1 MRSKIV
7 ENTNQNPL
15 GKYFRQPKIYLSLPS
30 KGEFYEPGAIEKTE
44 TGEYPVFAM
53 TAKDELSMKTP
64 DALLNGQA
72 TVDVIQSC
80 IPNIKNAWGMPS
92 LDIDA
97 VLTAIRI
104 ASYGE
109 TMDLTITIPNTE
121 VEDVYTV
128 DLRRVLDTFSNVDY
142 EHVLYINDMA
152 IHLKPLSYKTFTS
165 NAIKTFEE
173 QRIFSIVNDDSLSDE
188 RKIDMF
194 SKSFSKLTQLTV
206 SVVAQGIEK
215 IVIEDQTVVNPL
227 HIAEFINNADTKFYN
242 GIMNHME
249 QQKQKFEIKPVT
261 ITTTQEQQE
270 LGAPETF
277 DLPIILDSANFFA
290 SGS

>member
-1 MRSKIV
+1 V

-15 GKYFRQPKIYLSLPS
+15 GKYFRQPKIYIRLPS
-30 KGEFYEPGAIEKTE
+30 KGRFYDIGALDTSE

-80 IPNIKNAWGMPS
+80 IPNIRNAWGMPS
-92 LDIDA
+92 IDIDA

-109 TMDLTITIPNTE
+109 TMDMTVKLPNTDIE
-121 VEDVYTV
+121 TVYTI
-128 DLRRVLDTFSNVDY
+128 DLRRVLDTFVDIEYDNIVNV
-142 EHVLYINDMA
+142 NDMA
-152 IHLKPLSYKTFTS
+152 IHLKPLSYKVFTQ

-173 QRIFSIVNDDSLSDE
+173 QRIFSIVNDDTMSDE
-188 RKIDMF
+188 RKIELF
-194 SKSFSKLTQLTV
+194 SKSFSKLTSLTV

-215 IVIEDQTVVNPL
+215 IIVENDTVVNPL
-227 HIAEFINNADTKFYN
+227 HIAEFINNADKKFYN
-242 GIMNHME
+242 AIMDHME
-249 QQKQKFEIKPVT
+249 IQKDKFQMQPMK
-261 ITTTQEQQE
+261 ITTTEEQQTA
-270 LGAPETF
+270 GAPAEVEV
-277 DLPIILDSANFFA
+277 PIVLDAANFFA
-290 SGS
+290 

>member
-1 MRSKIV
+1 V

-15 GKYFRQPKIYLSLPS
+15 GKYFRQPKIYIRLPS
-30 KGEFYEPGAIEKTE
+30 KGRFYDISALDVTE

-80 IPNIKNAWGMPS
+80 IPNIRNAWGMPS
-92 LDIDA
+92 IDIDA

-109 TMDLTITIPNTE
+109 TMDMTVKLPNTDIE
-121 VEDVYTV
+121 TVYTI
-128 DLRRVLDTFSNVDY
+128 DLRRVLDTFVDIEYDNIVNV
-142 EHVLYINDMA
+142 NDMA
-152 IHLKPLSYKTFTS
+152 IHLKPLSYKVFTQ

-173 QRIFSIVNDDSLSDE
+173 QRIFSIVNDDSMSDE
-188 RKIDMF
+188 RKIELF
-194 SKSFSKLTQLTV
+194 SKSFSKLTSLTV

-215 IVIEDQTVVNPL
+215 IIVENDTVVNPL
-227 HIAEFINNADTKFYN
+227 HIAEFINNADKKFYN
-242 GIMNHME
+242 AIMDHME
-249 QQKQKFEIKPVT
+249 IQKDKFQMQPMK
-261 ITTTQEQQE
+261 ITTTEEQQTA
-270 LGAPETF
+270 GAPAEVEV
-277 DLPIILDSANFFA
+277 PIVLDAANFFA
-290 SGS
+290 

>member
-1 MRSKIV
+1 M

-15 GKYFRQPKIYLSLPS
+15 GKYFRQPKIYIRLPS
-30 KGEFYEPGAIEKTE
+30 KGRFYDISALDVTE

-80 IPNIKNAWGMPS
+80 IPNIRNAWGMPS
-92 LDIDA
+92 IDIDA

-109 TMDLTITIPNTE
+109 TMDMTVKLPNTDIE
-121 VEDVYTV
+121 TVYTI
-128 DLRRVLDTFSNVDY
+128 DLRRVLDRFVDIEYDNIVNV
-142 EHVLYINDMA
+142 NDMA
-152 IHLKPLSYKTFTS
+152 IHLKPLSYKVFTQ

-173 QRIFSIVNDDSLSDE
+173 QRIFSIVNDDSMSDE
-188 RKIDMF
+188 RKIELF
-194 SKSFSKLTQLTV
+194 SKSFSKLTSLTV

-215 IVIEDQTVVNPL
+215 IIVENDTVVNPL
-227 HIAEFINNADTKFYN
+227 HIAEFINNADKKFYN
-242 GIMNHME
+242 AIMDHME
-249 QQKQKFEIKPVT
+249 VQKDKFQMQPMK
-261 ITTTQEQQE
+261 ITTTEEQQTA
-270 LGAPETF
+270 GAPAEVEV
-277 DLPIILDSANFFA
+277 PIVLDAANFFA
-290 SGS
+290 

>member
-1 MRSKIV
+1 V

-15 GKYFRQPKIYLSLPS
+15 GKYFRQPKVYIKLPS
-30 KGEFYEPGAIEKTE
+30 QGKFYDPGALEVSE
-44 TGEYPVFAM
+44 TGEYPVYAM

-92 LDIDA
+92 LDLDA

-109 TMDLTITIPNTE
+109 TMDLNVTIPGTTL
-121 VEDVYTV
+121 EDTYSV
-128 DLRRVLDTFSNVDY
+128 DLRAVLDTFTNINYNDV
-142 EHVLYINDMA
+142 VTVNDMA
-152 IHLKPLSYKTFTS
+152 IYLKPLNYKTFTQ

-173 QRIFSIVNDDSLSDE
+173 QRIFAIVNDDKMADE
-188 RKIDMF
+188 QKIEMF
-194 SKSFSKLTQLTV
+194 SKSFSKLTQMTV
-206 SVVAQGIEK
+206 NVVAQGIEK
-215 IVIEDQTVVNPL
+215 IVVEDQTVVNPL
-227 HIAEFINNADTKFYN
+227 HIQEFIQNADKKFYN
-242 GIMNHME
+242 AIMDHME
-249 QQKQKFEIKPVT
+249 SEKSKFELQPIV
-261 ITTTQEQQE
+261 IETTPEQQE
-270 LGAPETF
+270 QGAPVKF
-277 DLPIILDSANFFA
+277 DLPIVLDAANFFA

>member
-1 MRSKIV
+1 M

-15 GKYFRQPKIYLSLPS
+15 GKYFRQPKIYIRLPS
-30 KGEFYEPGAIEKTE
+30 KGRFYDIGALDTSE

-80 IPNIKNAWGMPS
+80 IPNIRNAWGMPS
-92 LDIDA
+92 IDIDA

-109 TMDLTITIPNTE
+109 TMDMTVKLPNTDIE
-121 VEDVYTV
+121 TVYTI
-128 DLRRVLDTFSNVDY
+128 DLRRVLDTFVDIEYDNIVNV
-142 EHVLYINDMA
+142 NDMA
-152 IHLKPLSYKTFTS
+152 IHLKPLSYKVFTQ

-173 QRIFSIVNDDSLSDE
+173 QRIFSIVNDDTMSDE
-188 RKIDMF
+188 RKIELF
-194 SKSFSKLTQLTV
+194 SKSFSKLTSLTV

-215 IVIEDQTVVNPL
+215 IIVENDTVVNPL
-227 HIAEFINNADTKFYN
+227 HIAEFINNADKKFYN
-242 GIMNHME
+242 AIMDHME
-249 QQKQKFEIKPVT
+249 IQKDKFQMQPMK
-261 ITTTQEQQE
+261 ITTTEEQQTA
-270 LGAPETF
+270 GAPAEVEV
-277 DLPIILDSANFFA
+277 PIVLDAANFFA
-290 SGS
+290 

>member
-1 MRSKIV
+1 M

-15 GKYFRQPKIYLSLPS
+15 GKYFRQPKIYIRLPS
-30 KGEFYEPGAIEKTE
+30 KGRFYDISALDVTE

-80 IPNIKNAWGMPS
+80 IPNIRNAWGMPS
-92 LDIDA
+92 IDIDA

-109 TMDLTITIPNTE
+109 TMDMTVKLPNTDIE
-121 VEDVYTV
+121 TVYTI
-128 DLRRVLDTFSNVDY
+128 DLRRVLDTFVDIEYDNIVNV
-142 EHVLYINDMA
+142 NDMA
-152 IHLKPLSYKTFTS
+152 IHLKPLSYKVFTQ

-173 QRIFSIVNDDSLSDE
+173 QRIFSIVNDDSMSDE
-188 RKIDMF
+188 RKIELF
-194 SKSFSKLTQLTV
+194 SKSFSKLTSLTV

-215 IVIEDQTVVNPL
+215 IIVENDTVVNPL
-227 HIAEFINNADTKFYN
+227 HIAEFINNADKKFYN
-242 GIMNHME
+242 AIMDHME
-249 QQKQKFEIKPVT
+249 IQKDKFQMQPMK
-261 ITTTQEQQE
+261 ITTTEEQQTA
-270 LGAPETF
+270 GAPAEVEV
-277 DLPIILDSANFFA
+277 PIVLDAANFFA
-290 SGS
+290 

>member
-1 MRSKIV
+1 V

-15 GKYFRQPKIYLSLPS
+15 GKYFRQPKIYIRLPS
-30 KGEFYEPGAIEKTE
+30 KGRFYDISALDVTE

-80 IPNIKNAWGMPS
+80 IPNIRNAWGMPS
-92 LDIDA
+92 IDIDA

-109 TMDLTITIPNTE
+109 TMDMTVKLPNTDIE
-121 VEDVYTV
+121 TVYTI
-128 DLRRVLDTFSNVDY
+128 DLRRVLDTFVDIEYDNIVNV
-142 EHVLYINDMA
+142 NDMA
-152 IHLKPLSYKTFTS
+152 IHLKPLSYKVFTQ

-173 QRIFSIVNDDSLSDE
+173 QRIFSIVNDDSMSDE
-188 RKIDMF
+188 RKIELF
-194 SKSFSKLTQLTV
+194 SKSFSKLTSLTV

-215 IVIEDQTVVNPL
+215 IIVENDTVVNPL
-227 HIAEFINNADTKFYN
+227 HIAEFINNADKKFYN
-242 GIMNHME
+242 AIMDHME
-249 QQKQKFEIKPVT
+249 IQKDKFQMQPMK
-261 ITTTQEQQE
+261 ITTTKEQQTA
-270 LGAPETF
+270 GAPAEVEV
-277 DLPIILDSANFFA
+277 PIVLDAANFFA
-290 SGS
+290 

>member
-1 MRSKIV
+1 V

-15 GKYFRQPKIYLSLPS
+15 GKYFRQPKIYIRLPS
-30 KGEFYEPGAIEKTE
+30 KGRFYDIGALDTSE

-80 IPNIKNAWGMPS
+80 IPNIRNAWGMPS
-92 LDIDA
+92 IDIDA

-109 TMDLTITIPNTE
+109 TMDMTVKLPNTDIE
-121 VEDVYTV
+121 TVYTI
-128 DLRRVLDTFSNVDY
+128 DLRRVLDTFVDIEYDNIVNV
-142 EHVLYINDMA
+142 NDMA
-152 IHLKPLSYKTFTS
+152 IHLKPLSYKVFTQ

-173 QRIFSIVNDDSLSDE
+173 QRIFSIVNDDSMSDE
-188 RKIDMF
+188 RKIELF
-194 SKSFSKLTQLTV
+194 SKSFSKLTSLTV

-215 IVIEDQTVVNPL
+215 IIVENDTVVNPL
-227 HIAEFINNADTKFYN
+227 HIAEFINNADKKFYN
-242 GIMNHME
+242 AIMDHME
-249 QQKQKFEIKPVT
+249 IQKDKFQMQPMK
-261 ITTTQEQQE
+261 ITTTEEQQTA
-270 LGAPETF
+270 GAPAEVEV
-277 DLPIILDSANFFA
+277 PIVLDAANFFA
-290 SGS
+290 

>member
-1 MRSKIV
+1 V

-15 GKYFRQPKIYLSLPS
+15 GKYFRQPKIYIRLPS
-30 KGEFYEPGAIEKTE
+30 KGRFYDISALDVTE

-80 IPNIKNAWGMPS
+80 IPNIRNAWGMPS
-92 LDIDA
+92 IDIDA

-109 TMDLTITIPNTE
+109 TMDMTVKLPNTDIE
-121 VEDVYTV
+121 TVYTI
-128 DLRRVLDTFSNVDY
+128 DLRRVLDTFVDIEYDNIVNV
-142 EHVLYINDMA
+142 NDMA
-152 IHLKPLSYKTFTS
+152 IHLKPLSYKVFTQ

-173 QRIFSIVNDDSLSDE
+173 QRIFSIVNDDSMSDE
-188 RKIDMF
+188 RKIELF
-194 SKSFSKLTQLTV
+194 SKSFSKLTSLTV

-215 IVIEDQTVVNPL
+215 IIVENDTVVNPL
-227 HIAEFINNADTKFYN
+227 HIAEFINNADKKFYN
-242 GIMNHME
+242 AIMDHME
-249 QQKQKFEIKPVT
+249 IQKDKFQMQPMK
-261 ITTTQEQQE
+261 ITTTKEQQTA
-270 LGAPETF
+270 GAPAEVEV
-277 DLPIILDSANFFA
+277 PIVLDAANFFV
-290 SGS
+290 